1 MATNVVIGFNRDASP
16 EEGRKKRRRGN
27 IDEIVSIVDEKER
40 PRLLPIIIIFARIEN
55 IARERRTTGTIT
67 GN

>member
-16 EEGRKKRRRGN
+16 EEGRKKRS
-27 IDEIVSIVDEKER
+27 IVDEIVSIVDEKER

>member
-1 MATNVVIGFNRDASP
+1 MVTNVVIGFNRDASP
-16 EEGRKKRRRGN
+16 EEGRKKRRGN
-27 IDEIVSIVDEKER
+27 IDEIVSIVDEKGR

-55 IARERRTTGTIT
+55 IARERRITGTIT